1 MALALAVL
9 LASLLGSVHCA
20 AMCGAFVCFYAASG
34 PDTPSARAGFAGHA
48 AYNLGRLVSY
58 LTLGAIAG
66 SIGAALD
73 RAGVLAGIG
82 RLAAVVAGAMMVVW
96 GIHAALAAI
105 GARMPGPR
113 VPAAWQRAMGHALEH
128 VRGRPPVIRAAA
140 TGLVTTLLPCGWLYA
155 FTVTAAGTGSP
166 ATSMLVMFA
175 FWLGTLP
182 MMITVALGAR
192 RFFGPWR
199 QRLPLVSAGLLVMLG
214 LFSIASHLDLIPQM
228 RWVHRLTGAVPVAQG
243 AGPGDAMPHAH

>member
-1 MALALAVL
+1 MALVLAVL

-34 PDTPSARAGFAGHA
+34 PAASRRTDFAGHA

-58 LTLGAIAG
+58 LTLGAVAG
-66 SIGAALD
+66 TIGAALD
-73 RAGVLAGIG
+73 RAGVLAGLGKI
-82 RLAAVVAGAMMVVW
+82 AAIAAGAMIVVW
-96 GIHAALAAI
+96 GIHAALAAV

-113 VPAAWQRAMGHALEH
+113 VPAGWQRAMGGALER
-128 VRGRPPVIRAAA
+128 VRDRPPIIRAAV

-155 FTVTAAGTGSP
+155 FTVTAAGTGTP
-166 ATSMLVMFA
+166 LRSMLVMFV

-182 MMITVALGAR
+182 MMVAVGLSAR

-199 QRLPLVSAGLLVMLG
+199 QRLPLVSASLLVMLG

-228 RWVHRLTGAVPVAQG
+228 RWTHQLMAPVPSATGSPVSL
-243 AGPGDAMPHAH
+243 PHAH